1 MNKKINYL
9 VLIFFLAIDLLFAQT
24 GAIYSRFGIG
34 DIVNSHT
41 ARRMGF
47 GELGSA
53 VIDKDYIDGYNPASW
68 SELEF
73 TRFGISA
80 KYIGANYSDNSSSSF
95 HSNVIFSGFTF
106 GFPIQKDLGISAAIG
121 LIPVSS
127 LKYDISQK
135 VNDAVLGDYSN
146 KFTGSGSLS
155 KVFIGTSFL
164 IPTNTSLG
172 LALEYY
178 TGANNY
184 LSYQNFASDADYKDV
199 SYETKYKYRGMGSTV
214 SAISGNILDLFKET
228 DNSVLRLSVL
238 ANITP
243 DLTTDTSI
251 VATTSIGE
259 IESLIGE
266 TKTVMPTKYT
276 FGASFAWDKKYLIIF
291 DYMFQPWSKYQFNGK
306 YDPNLKDLVKYS
318 LGFEYKDKTLG
329 MHASTSEKI
338 SYRFGIS
345 YEETQFTFNGI
356 NINQYSLHSGI
367 TIPFGD
373 INLIDFAIAYGLRGT
388 IDNNLIKEQFFSAA
402 FTLTLG
408 ELWFVRE
415 DR

>member
-9 VLIFFLAIDLLFAQT
+9 VLILFLAFDLLFAQT

-34 DIVNSHT
+34 DILNSNT

-68 SELEF
+68 TELEF

-80 KYIGANYSDNSSSSF
+80 KYNSANFSDNNSSAF
-95 HSNVIFSGFTF
+95 HSDVLFSGFII

-121 LIPVSS
+121 LIPVTS
-127 LKYDISQK
+127 LSYDISK
-135 VNDAVLGDYSN
+135 NVKDDVLGDYSE
-146 KFTGSGSLS
+146 KFSGSGSLS

-164 IPTNTSLG
+164 IPTNTSIG
-172 LALEYY
+172 LSLEYY

-184 LSYQNFASDADYKDV
+184 LSYQNFASDADYEDV
-199 SYETKYKYRGMGSTV
+199 SYETKYKFRGMGSTI
-214 SAISGNILDLFKET
+214 SAISGNILNLFNTSE
-228 DNSVLRLSVL
+228 NSSLRLSVL

-259 IESLIGE
+259 IENLIGE

-276 FGASFAWDKKYLIIF
+276 LGASFAWDKKYLILF

-306 YDPNLKDLVKYS
+306 YDPNMKDLVKYS

-329 MHASTSEKI
+329 MHASTSESI

-345 YEETQFTFNGI
+345 YEETQYTFNGI

-373 INLIDFAIAYGLRGT
+373 INMIDFAIAAGLRGT
-388 IDNNLIKEQFFSAA
+388 IDNNLIKEQFLNAA